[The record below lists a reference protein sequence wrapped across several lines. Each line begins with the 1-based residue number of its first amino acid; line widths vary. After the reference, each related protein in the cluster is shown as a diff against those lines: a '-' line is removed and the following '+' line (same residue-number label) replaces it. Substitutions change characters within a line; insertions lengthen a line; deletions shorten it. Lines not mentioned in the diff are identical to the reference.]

1 MSAAGTAAVAYYR
14 VSTRGQVESGLG
26 LDAQRAAVARY
37 AARANA
43 RVLAAYTE
51 REDAT
56 LSARARRTSMS
67 GSRDDRPG
75 LRAALD
81 HARAANAVLVIAALD
96 RLSRNAAFLLAL
108 RDSGVDLVCCDM
120 PDANRL
126 TIGVL
131 AVIAEHERDAISRR
145 TRVALAA
152 LRARG
157 AKLGNPR
164 GAACLRAHKDAA
176 LAAAHAAQRANL
188 TQWADRVRPMAASMA
203 AEGRDYAAIA
213 AELEA
218 RGVRRARGG
227 RVWTRD
233 AVRAL
238 VSGA

>member
-1 MSAAGTAAVAYYR
+1 MNAVAYYR

-26 LDAQRAAVARY
+26 LDAQRAAVQRY
-37 AARANA
+37 AARTGA
-43 RVLAAYTE
+43 RVLAVYE
-51 REDAT
+51 EQEDAT
-56 LSARARRTSMS
+56 LSARARRASMS

-131 AVIAEHERDAISRR
+131 AVMAEHERDAISRR
-145 TRVALAA
+145 TKAALAS
-152 LRARG
+152 LKARG
-157 AKLGNPR
+157 AKLGNPQ
-164 GAACLRAHKDAA
+164 GAACLRAHREAA

-188 TQWADRVRPMAASMA
+188 TQWADRVRPMVQALL
-203 AEGRDYAAIA
+203 AEGRSAADVA
-213 AELEA
+213 VELEA

-227 RVWTRD
+227 SAWTRE
-233 AVRAL
+233 AVQSLTRD
-238 VSGA
+238 